1 MTNSDSVII
10 DRKPLRVNRVWNVVA
25 THPSGQQEYIVGV
38 HGQAEALEAPQ
49 SRM

>member
-38 HGQAEALEAPQ
+38 RSEAEALEAPQ